1 MIVAWTTVLAT
12 EKVRSSQILKIFS
25 RSLKN
30 LLSNWM
36 QGYEKDGFKILGWQ
50 TWKNTTAIYRDW
62 GDFQRSKF
70 VGMEVAGVKA
80 W

>member
-30 LLSNWM
+30 LLSDWM
-36 QGYEKDGFKILGWQ
+36 QGCEKDG
-50 TWKNTTAIYRDW
+50 
-62 GDFQRSKF
+62 SKVF
-70 VGMEVAGVKA
+70 G
-80 W
+80 